1 MLTKQS
7 CVYKLDFQGI
17 SAMGHVDKKKEKWF
31 LVEDI
36 STWIREHTCN
46 PSDGLK
52 DGQRI
57 SRHDLDAIW
66 RAIERSRRIAISVSE
81 DFSQLHREKISD

>member
-1 MLTKQS
+1 MR
-7 CVYKLDFQGI
+7 
-17 SAMGHVDKKKEKWF
+17 HVDKKKEKWF

-36 STWIREHTCN
+36 SNWIKEQTSN
-46 PSDGLK
+46 LSDGLK

-66 RAIERSRRIAISVSE
+66 RAIERSRKIAVSVSE
-81 DFSQLHREKISD
+81 NFSQLHQEKVSD

>member
-1 MLTKQS
+1 
-7 CVYKLDFQGI
+7 
-17 SAMGHVDKKKEKWF
+17 MGHVDKKKEKWF

-36 STWIREHTCN
+36 STWIKEQTSN
-46 PSDGLK
+46 LSDGLK

-66 RAIERSRRIAISVSE
+66 RAIQRSRKIAISVSE
-81 DFSQLHREKISD
+81 DVNQLHREDVSN

>member
-1 MLTKQS
+1 MR
-7 CVYKLDFQGI
+7 
-17 SAMGHVDKKKEKWF
+17 HVDKKKEKWF

-36 STWIREHTCN
+36 SNWIKEQTSN
-46 PSDGLK
+46 LSDGLK

-66 RAIERSRRIAISVSE
+66 RAIERSRKIAVSVSE
-81 DFSQLHREKISD
+81 DFSQLHQEKVSD